1 MTPVDGIG
9 DSAGQGKGR
18 IAVLTGGGDAP
29 GLNAVIRG
37 IVHRADSLGY
47 GVLGLRNGWAGLTT
61 DREAFE
67 LDLDVV
73 RDIHVT
79 GGTIL
84 GTSRTNPYDLEGGP
98 GMVREGLEEFGCEY
112 LIAIG
117 GEDTLG
123 VANRLFGEGVK
134 VIGVPKTIDNDL
146 SATDYTFGFDT
157 ACNRAAEAIRNLH
170 TTARSHSRVMV
181 VEVMGRHAGWIT
193 LNSGIAGAAHV
204 ILLPE
209 RRFSMDDVC
218 RVVEERSSAGQNYTI
233 IAVSEGAF
241 PEDEDEL
248 ALQTEERDSFGHVR
262 LGGIAQRLAEA
273 IGSRTGKECR
283 HVVLG
288 HLQRAGAPSAFDVVL
303 GTRLGIKAAEMVA
316 AGEFGKMAAL
326 RGTDIVTV
334 PIEEAVGT
342 LKTVPENMIAESR
355 LFWAPD
361 RRE

>member
-1 MTPVDGIG
+1 MTPAQGNVDG
-9 DSAGQGKGR
+9 AGQGKGR

-37 IVHRADSLGY
+37 IVHRANSLGY

-61 DREAFE
+61 GKETFD
-67 LDLDVV
+67 LDLDAVK
-73 RDIHVT
+73 DIHIT

-84 GTSRTNPYDLEGGP
+84 GTSRTNPYNIDGGP
-98 GMVREGLEEFGCEY
+98 GMVKTSLDGFGCEY

-123 VANRLFGEGVK
+123 VANKLAADGIK

-170 TTARSHSRVMV
+170 TTARSHSRVIV

-193 LNSGIAGAAHV
+193 WNSGIAGGAHIV
-204 ILLPE
+204 LLPE
-209 RRFSMDDVC
+209 ERFSMDDIC
-218 RVVEERSSAGQNYTI
+218 HVVEERENAGDPYTI
-233 IAVSEGAF
+233 IAVSEGAL
-241 PEDEDEL
+241 PDDQESL

-262 LGGIAQRLAEA
+262 LGGIAQKLAKSIEA
-273 IGSRTGKECR
+273 RTGKECR

-303 GTRLGIKAAEMVA
+303 GTRLGIKAAEMVD

-326 RGTDIVTV
+326 RGLSIEAV
-334 PIEEAVGT
+334 PLEEAVGT
-342 LKTVPENMIAESR
+342 LKTVPDDMIAESR
-355 LFWAPD
+355 LFWSPD
-361 RRE
+361 